1 MAEIVSDILISPMNA
16 SVIRKEMPYWDEN
29 TDQQHGKIKGW
40 AKLSLSWYNTH
51 FFLAKEIKVTVT

>member
-1 MAEIVSDILISPMNA
+1 MMAEIVSVFLVSPINA

-40 AKLSLSWYNTH
+40 AKLS
-51 FFLAKEIKVTVT
+51 